1 MSVSRRVVLKTGA
14 TALAAS
20 ALPTSMGLSPV
31 WAKSAL
37 TMGAITIDVLSDGN
51 LKLPVR
57 GVIPDAPE
65 KELAALLQK
74 YNLSMD
80 GLEPDCNLTLYRDG
94 TNTVLFDV
102 GSGPNFMPSA
112 GKLSAAMEEF
122 GLDPSEVTHVVFTHA
137 HPDHLWGL
145 MDDFDEPVFSEAKY
159 LISKTEWDFWIDP
172 TTVEKMNE
180 ARKTFAVGAKRNLE
194 GIEDKITRFNFGE
207 EILPG
212 VQALDT
218 HGHTPGHTSFE
229 IRSASESVIVTGDA
243 ITNHAVSFEKPGWRS
258 GSDQDGD
265 QGIKTRK
272 MLLDGMASEKMRMVG
287 FHLPYPGI
295 GYAEKA
301 NGAYRFVA
309 A

>member
-14 TALAAS
+14 AALAAS
-20 ALPTSMGLSPV
+20 VLPAGLGLSPV

-37 TMGAITIDVLSDGN
+37 TMGNITIDVLSDGK
-51 LKLPVR
+51 LKLPVK

-65 KELAALLQK
+65 QELAALLKK

-80 GLEPDCNLTLYRDG
+80 GLEPDCNLTLFRDG

-112 GKLSAAMEEF
+112 GKLGEAMEEF
-122 GLDPSEVTHVVFTHA
+122 GLDPSDVTHVVFTHA

-172 TTVEKMNE
+172 ATVDKMNE

-194 GIEDKITRFNFGE
+194 TIEDKITRFNFGE

-229 IRSASESVIVTGDA
+229 IRSGSESVVVTGDA
-243 ITNHAVSFEKPGWRS
+243 LTNHAVSFEKPGWRS

-265 QGIKTRK
+265 EGIKTRK
-272 MLLDGMASEKMRMVG
+272 MFLDRMASEKMRMVG

-295 GYAEKA
+295 GYAEKSD
-301 NGAYRFVA
+301 GAYRYVA